1 MRIKAILP
9 VLLLAGVPALS
20 RAQSLDECLEY
31 AAAHSLRLRQAEL
44 SAQKAQTLEK
54 TAYEMS
60 RTGLSL
66 SQDPSSGGSPDNALT
81 LSQDFDFPTVYSG
94 RRKLLEAAT
103 EVEKSQLALTGSE
116 LRRDVS
122 SAYCTLLLRRH
133 ICELLRKNAADAE
146 EFFRIAQARFSAG
159 ACRRTEVLSAAQ
171 VKAENEI
178 RLREAENAQREAV
191 LALKLLMNTE
201 EDIIPTDS
209 YTPVSES
216 IREFRF
222 SGTPEGLLSQSE
234 LELSRRNLT
243 LASREGFLP
252 TFSLGVRR
260 QMVIGGINPYGVDRS
275 RFEGG
280 NWMGFEAGLSV
291 PIFFGAQRRKVAAA
305 RLDVEM
311 ASAQLL
317 ERQREADAALS
328 SAAGKL
334 AAARDTYA
342 YYIGEALPQ
351 AQELRSLSGV
361 EYAGGHISYMEYM
374 QNLSTALQTE
384 LDGAQ
389 AADALNQAIIEM
401 NFIKGN

>member
-9 VLLLAGVPALS
+9 LLLLSVPALS
-20 RAQSLDECLEY
+20 QAQSLDECLRY
-31 AAAHSLRLRQAEL
+31 AEEHSLRLRQAEL
-44 SAQKAQTLEK
+44 SAEKARTLEK
-54 TAYEMS
+54 TAFQMS

-66 SQDPSSGGSPDNALT
+66 SQDPTSGGSPDNALT
-81 LSQDFDFPTVYSG
+81 LSQEFDFPTVYAG
-94 RRKLLEAAT
+94 RRKLLRAAA
-103 EVEKSQLALTGSE
+103 EVEESQLALTGSE

-122 SAYCTLLLRRH
+122 SAYCTLVLRQR

-146 EFFRIAQARFSAG
+146 EFLRIAEARFSAG

-178 RLREAENAQREAV
+178 RLREAENAQREAG
-191 LALKLLMNTE
+191 LALKLLLGTE

-209 YTPVSES
+209 DTPVSES
-216 IREFRF
+216 RQEFCF
-222 SGTPEGLLSQSE
+222 SVTPEGLLSQRE
-234 LELSRRNLT
+234 LELSRRNLS
-243 LASREGFLP
+243 LASQEGFLP
-252 TFSLGVRR
+252 TFSLGVRH
-260 QMVIGGINPYGVDRS
+260 QLVIGGINPYGVDRS

-311 ASAQLL
+311 ASVQLAQ
-317 ERQREADAALS
+317 RQREADAALS
-328 SAAGKL
+328 KAAGKL
-334 AAARDTYA
+334 SAARDTYA
-342 YYIGEALPQ
+342 YYTSEALPQ
-351 AQELRSLSGV
+351 ARELRSLSSV
-361 EYAGGHISYMEYM
+361 EYALGHISYMEYM

-384 LDGAQ
+384 LDGALS
-389 AADALNQAIIEM
+389 ADALNQAVIEM

>member
-9 VLLLAGVPALS
+9 ILLLSAPALS
-20 RAQSLDECLEY
+20 RAQSLDECLRY
-31 AAAHSLRLRQAEL
+31 AEEHNLSLRQAEL
-44 SAQKAQTLEK
+44 SVQKAHALEK

-60 RTGLSL
+60 RTEFSL
-66 SQDPSSGGSPDNALT
+66 SQDPTSGGSPDNALT
-81 LSQDFDFPTVYSG
+81 LSQEFDFPTVYAG
-94 RRKLLEAAT
+94 RRKLLKAAA
-103 EVEKSQLALTGSE
+103 EVEERELTLAGSK

-122 SAYCTLLLRRH
+122 SAYCTLVLRRH
-133 ICELLRKNAADAE
+133 ICQLLRDNAADAE
-146 EFFRIAQARFSAG
+146 EFLRIAEARFSAG

-171 VKAENEI
+171 VKAETDI
-178 RLREAENAQREAV
+178 RLREAENAQQEAG
-191 LALKLLMNTE
+191 LALKLLLAAE

-209 YTPVSES
+209 DTPVSENLQ
-216 IREFRF
+216 EFCF

-234 LELSRRNLT
+234 LELSRRNLS
-243 LASREGFLP
+243 LASKEGFLP

-260 QMVIGGINPYGVDRS
+260 QLVIGGINPYGVDRS

-280 NWMGFEAGLSV
+280 NWMGFEAGLSI
-291 PIFFGAQRRKVAAA
+291 PIFFGAPRKKVAAA
-305 RLDVEM
+305 RLDVQM
-311 ASAQLL
+311 AAAQLE

-328 SAAGKL
+328 RAAGKL
-334 AAARDTYA
+334 SAARETYA
-342 YYIGEALPQ
+342 YYTSEALPQ
-351 AQELRSLSGV
+351 AKELRSLSSV
-361 EYAGGHISYMEYM
+361 EYASGHISYMEYM

>member
-1 MRIKAILP
+1 MRIKAIRP
-9 VLLLAGVPALS
+9 IVLLCVPALS

-31 AAAHSLRLRQAEL
+31 AAENSLRLHRAEL
-44 SAQKAQTLEK
+44 SARKARTLEK

-60 RTGLSL
+60 RTSLSL
-66 SQDPSSGGSPDNALT
+66 SQDPTSGGSPDNALT
-81 LSQDFDFPTVYSG
+81 LSQEFDFPTVYTG

-103 EVEKSQLALTGSE
+103 GVEESQLALTGSQ

-122 SAYCTLLLRRH
+122 SAYCTLVLRRRICQLLRN
-133 ICELLRKNAADAE
+133 NAAYAE
-146 EFFRIAQARFSAG
+146 EFLRIAEARFSAG

-178 RLREAENAQREAV
+178 SLREAENELREAG
-191 LALKLLMNTE
+191 LALKLLLGTDD
-201 EDIIPTDS
+201 DIIPTDIDI
-209 YTPVSES
+209 PVSENH
-216 IREFRF
+216 REFSF

-234 LELSRRNLT
+234 LERSRRNLT

-252 TFSLGVRR
+252 TFSLGVRH
-260 QMVIGGINPYGVDRS
+260 QLVIGGINPYGVDRS
-275 RFEGG
+275 RFAGG

-311 ASAQLL
+311 ASLQLE
-317 ERQREADAALS
+317 ERRREADAALS

-334 AAARDTYA
+334 SAARETYD

-351 AQELRSLSGV
+351 ARELRSISGE
-361 EYAGGHISYMEYM
+361 EYAVGHISYMEYM

-384 LDGAQ
+384 LSGAR

-401 NFIKGN
+401 NYIKGN